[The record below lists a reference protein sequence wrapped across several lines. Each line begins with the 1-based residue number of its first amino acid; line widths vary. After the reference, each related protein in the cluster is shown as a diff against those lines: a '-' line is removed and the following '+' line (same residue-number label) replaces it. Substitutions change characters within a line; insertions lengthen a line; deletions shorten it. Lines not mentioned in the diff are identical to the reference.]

1 MIHKVT
7 EARGLGVT
15 TRLDSVHVCEDAAM
29 EPMKPM
35 KPMKALEPVRK
46 GSDAAKTWWP
56 HELGTPSV
64 SGSSN
69 DLRYAYFADKHR
81 LAVDDGQ
88 QVNVYNTGPKAI
100 SGLVP
105 KGRRVPRLRVLLT
118 ARRREGHHSR

>member
-88 QVNVYNTGPKAI
+88 QVNVYDTGPKAI
-100 SGLVP
+100 NAFSSSDGKTLMFDTEN
-105 KGRRVPRLRVLLT
+105 GPRKLALLK
-118 ARRREGHHSR
+118 SV